1 MILTLYLWTNNYN
14 RTLSSSKHCCL
25 IRRVL
30 DIKEVHK
37 MYAIIV
43 TGGKQYKVEEGK
55 AIFVEKLDAKQGDKV
70 TFDKVVLVGGDDTKI
85 GTPFVDGA
93 AVEGTVEK
101 QGKEKKVVT
110 FKYKPKKHT
119 HTKQGHRQPYTKVTI
134 DKINA

>member
-1 MILTLYLWTNNYN
+1 
-14 RTLSSSKHCCL
+14 
-25 IRRVL
+25 
-30 DIKEVHK
+30 

-43 TGGKQYKVEEGK
+43 TGGKQYKVEAGQV
-55 AIFVEKLDAKQGDKV
+55 IYVEKLNAQAGDKV
-70 TFDKVVLVGGDDTKI
+70 TFDKVVFVGGDDTKI

-93 AVEGTVEK
+93 SVEGTVDK

-134 DKINA
+134 DAINA

>member
-1 MILTLYLWTNNYN
+1 M
-14 RTLSSSKHCCL
+14 
-25 IRRVL
+25 
-30 DIKEVHK
+30 HK

-43 TGGKQYKVEEGK
+43 TGGKQYKVEEGQS
-55 AIFVEKLDAKQGDKV
+55 IFVEKLDVNAGDKV
-70 TFDKVVLVGGDDTKI
+70 TFDKVVFVGGDNTKI

-93 AVEGTVEK
+93 SVEGTVDK

-134 DKINA
+134 NAINA

>member
-1 MILTLYLWTNNYN
+1 
-14 RTLSSSKHCCL
+14 
-25 IRRVL
+25 
-30 DIKEVHK
+30 

-70 TFDKVVLVGGDDTKI
+70 TFDKVILVSGDDTKI

-119 HTKQGHRQPYTKVTI
+119 HTKQGHRQPYTKVTVN
-134 DKINA
+134 KINA

>member
-1 MILTLYLWTNNYN
+1 
-14 RTLSSSKHCCL
+14 
-25 IRRVL
+25 
-30 DIKEVHK
+30 

-55 AIFVEKLDAKQGDKV
+55 TIFVEKLDAKQGDKV
-70 TFDKVVLVGGDDTKI
+70 TFDKVVLVGGEDTKI

-93 AVEGTVEK
+93 AVKGTVEK
-101 QGKEKKVVT
+101 QGKEKRVVA

>member
-1 MILTLYLWTNNYN
+1 
-14 RTLSSSKHCCL
+14 
-25 IRRVL
+25 
-30 DIKEVHK
+30 

-43 TGGKQYKVEEGK
+43 TGGKQYKVEEG
-55 AIFVEKLDAKQGDKV
+55 ASIYVEKLDAKQGDKV
-70 TFDKVVLVGGDDTKI
+70 TFDKVVLVSGDDTKI

-134 DKINA
+134 NKINA